1 MLVKLRILSEVN
13 KDLKIKPYSE
23 KDEQGVV
30 ALWHEAFPDNS
41 PWNVPQNDIKR
52 KLNIQRELFLVAEI
66 EDEIVGTAMA
76 GFDGHRGWVYYVAV
90 SKKHRRRGIGKALMQ
105 RVEKGLIDIGCSKL
119 NLQVRASNKEV
130 VEFYKNLGYDIEDR
144 VSMGKLLIGN
154 IKK

>member
-41 PWNVPQNDIKR
+41 PWNVPENDIKR
-52 KLNIQRELFLVAEI
+52 KLNVQRELFLVAEI
-66 EDEIVGTAMA
+66 KEEIIGTAMA

-119 NLQVRASNKEV
+119 NLQVRASNNEV
-130 VEFYKNLGYDIEDR
+130 VEFYKRLGYNVEDR
-144 VSMGKLLIGN
+144 VSMGKLLTQ
-154 IKK
+154 